1 MRIPIFI
8 SLDQM
13 LEGSRFN
20 NLAKVIM
27 EVVMIGGGLPQD
39 QIAKKFICF
48 GVDGA
53 NVFQGT
59 KTNVTRQIHDNGA
72 LHWIG
77 VHCMP
82 RHTNSNVNLVGF
94 AFGDV
99 AWKFVTKLAFIFCTF
114 T

>member
-1 MRIPIFI
+1 
-8 SLDQM
+8 
-13 LEGSRFN
+13 
-20 NLAKVIM
+20 M

-39 QIAKKFICF
+39 QIAKKLICF

-59 KTNVTRQIHDNGA
+59 KTSVIRQIYDNCA
-72 LHWIG
+72 PHWIG
-77 VHCMP
+77 VHCMH

-99 AWKFVTKLAFIFCTF
+99 VWKFVTNLAFIFCTF